1 VLQDDALHYPPRR
14 AGVDHS
20 VAALDLTVDPGESVM
35 TIAVTGATG
44 QLGRL
49 VIEKLKDKAGEAIVA
64 LVRSPANARGLGVTV
79 READYA
85 KSATLKSALAGVD
98 VLLFISSSEIR
109 ERAAQHHNVIE
120 AAKAA
125 EVKRVVYTSLLH
137 ADVSPMSLGVEHR
150 ATEAELKAAGIPHTI
165 LRNGWYT
172 ENHTAAIG
180 SALAGGAVIGS
191 AGNGKFSC
199 ATRADYAEAAVAALV
214 GTGQNGKTYELAGDH
229 AYTLSDFAAE
239 ISRQTGTTIPYKNLP
254 VHEYATALVGF
265 GLPEATAKA
274 VASWDAYAA
283 DGALF
288 DNGRQ
293 LSALIGRPTTPLST
307 TVAEALAAVS
317 KA

>member
-1 VLQDDALHYPPRR
+1 
-14 AGVDHS
+14 
-20 VAALDLTVDPGESVM
+20 M
-35 TIAVTGATG
+35 TIAVTGASG

-49 VIEKLKDKAGEAIVA
+49 VIDKLKAKTGEAIVA
-64 LVRSPANARGLGVTV
+64 LVHSPTNAGGLGVAV

-85 KSATLKSALAGVD
+85 KPATLKSALAGVD

-125 EVKRVVYTSLLH
+125 EVKRIVYTSLLH

-150 ATEAELKAAGIPHTI
+150 ATEVKLKAAGIPHTI

-172 ENHTAAIG
+172 ENHTASIA

-199 ATRADYAEAAVAALV
+199 ATRADYAEAAVTVLV
-214 GTGQNGKTYELAGDH
+214 GTGHDGKTYELAGDH

-239 ISRQTGTTIPYKNLP
+239 ISRQTGRPIPYKNLP
-254 VHEYATALVGF
+254 VAEYAAALAGF
-265 GLPEATAKA
+265 GLPEAIAKA
-274 VASWDAYAA
+274 VASWDADASE
-283 DGALF
+283 GALF
-288 DNGRQ
+288 DDGRQ

-307 TVAEALAAVS
+307 AVAEALAAVS
-317 KA
+317 RA